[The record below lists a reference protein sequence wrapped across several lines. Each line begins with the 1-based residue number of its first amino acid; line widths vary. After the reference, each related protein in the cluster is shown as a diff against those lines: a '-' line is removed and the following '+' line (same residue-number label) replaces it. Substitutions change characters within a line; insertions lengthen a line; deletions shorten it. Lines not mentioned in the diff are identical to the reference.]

1 MSNTIH
7 PAPQIPLYLFQEAVE
22 QAQVAILISDLQDN
36 ILYSNSAVK
45 SPTNFLDTIKQ
56 TLKDKWEHLRA
67 NKGKFTDQEIH
78 FKPGGYQHPRWFI
91 CSGKWYPE
99 TDQQSYLLLTAKEI
113 TTLKRQ
119 QEEMHTNTLRALLA
133 EEELTE
139 GMRETLAGAI
149 HQLQL
154 PINLISAA
162 LSLLKRRAKNKD
174 TLCTAL
180 QQTLDSVNHAVGHLR
195 QSLPISDHPVAPVN
209 LNELIRDILMISTQ
223 RLLAQGIT
231 VEWQP
236 ALVLPSILGHI
247 KRLRSLFKQLIDN
260 SIESMNDNQG
270 PRELRI
276 ITTCDLEQINVIIED
291 TGKGIPDHLRFKIF
305 EPFFTTKKT
314 GKGAGMGLAAVQ
326 EIVNLHAGSIRID
339 PNYTQG
345 SRFIIQFPT
354 THQKI

>member
-7 PAPQIPLYLFQEAVE
+7 SAPLYLFQEAVE

-45 SPTNFLDTIKQ
+45 SPTIFFYTIKQ
-56 TLKDKWEHLRA
+56 SLKDKWELLRA

-99 TDQQSYLLLTAKEI
+99 TDQQSYLLLIAKEI

-119 QEEMHTNTLRALLA
+119 QEEMHTNALRALLA

-162 LSLLKRRAKNKD
+162 LNLLKRRAKNKD
-174 TLCTAL
+174 SLCTAL
-180 QQTLDSVNHAVGHLR
+180 QQTLDSVNHAVEHMR
-195 QSLPISDHPVAPVN
+195 QSVPISDHSVAPVN

-236 ALVLPSILGHI
+236 ALVLPSILGYI

-276 ITTCDLEQINVIIED
+276 ISTSDLEQINVIIED
-291 TGKGIPDHLRFKIF
+291 TGKGIPNHLHFKIF

-326 EIVNLHAGSIRID
+326 EIVNLHAGCIRID